1 MLCCLLKLL
10 YLGNLIAGAAAA
22 YLLWK
27 YRNQSNQIDNPFYEE
42 LDIPNSVYNDVK
54 NLAKRKFRERKL
66 ILVESVADWESAYQI
81 IAEDL
86 ENVKVGYLYKYP
98 QNVRDV
104 VCLIPLTPLNL
115 SVRYSRSHCA

>member
-1 MLCCLLKLL
+1 M
-10 YLGNLIAGAAAA
+10 
-22 YLLWK
+22 LWK
-27 YRNQSNQIDNPFYEE
+27 YRNQSNQIDNLFYEE

-66 ILVESVADWESAYQI
+66 ILVESVADWESAYQV

-86 ENVKVGYLYKYP
+86 EHVKVGYLYQYS

>member
-1 MLCCLLKLL
+1 M
-10 YLGNLIAGAAAA
+10 
-22 YLLWK
+22 LWK
-27 YRNQSNQIDNPFYEE
+27 NTHQSNKIDNPFYEQ

-86 ENVKVGYLYKYP
+86 EHVKVGYLYKYP
-98 QNVRDV
+98 QNDRDV
-104 VCLIPLTPLNL
+104 VCLHSTDSTKSICQVFPQPLCLTVLPKA
-115 SVRYSRSHCA
+115 CI

>member
-1 MLCCLLKLL
+1 M
-10 YLGNLIAGAAAA
+10 
-22 YLLWK
+22 LWK

-86 ENVKVGYLYKYP
+86 EHVKVGYLYKYP

-104 VCLIPLTPLNL
+104 VCLHSADSTKSICQVFPQPLRLTVLPKT
-115 SVRYSRSHCA
+115 CI